1 MILFAFIFIGQ
12 GGFAFHQL
20 SSFESF
26 IFILAAIMTSRTKIP
41 GKSMILFAF
50 IFIGLSSGAPPLDV
64 SEFFGIPA
72 AAAPESAPE
81 VSMPPQ
87 SKARNG
93 AQSDLLAQLL
103 SSLGSKP
110 GGIQALASL
119 LNPPRTS
126 TSASDCI
133 GQILSGEART
143 QQSDDIITDETMNCR
158 FKSST
163 ADPLTACDPG
173 CARLEGQC
181 LCPRDTKDL
190 CEIG

>member
-20 SSFESF
+20 SSFKSF

-72 AAAPESAPE
+72 AAAAPESAPE

-103 SSLGSKP
+103 SSLENWK
-110 GGIQALASL
+110 
-119 LNPPRTS
+119 
-126 TSASDCI
+126 
-133 GQILSGEART
+133 
-143 QQSDDIITDETMNCR
+143 
-158 FKSST
+158 K
-163 ADPLTACDPG
+163 
-173 CARLEGQC
+173 
-181 LCPRDTKDL
+181 
-190 CEIG
+190 